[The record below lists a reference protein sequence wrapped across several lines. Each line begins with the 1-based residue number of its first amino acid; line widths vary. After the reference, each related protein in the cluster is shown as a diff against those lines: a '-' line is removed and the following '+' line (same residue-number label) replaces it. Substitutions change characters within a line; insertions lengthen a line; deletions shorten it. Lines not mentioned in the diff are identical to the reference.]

1 MRTMPRMRRR
11 LLISSALTAAASVA
25 APALASPAR
34 TRLPRMT
41 EGPFYPPRS
50 WRADSALWPDQDAD
64 LTTVR
69 RKDGVS
75 RAQGEG
81 LGLEAQVLDSAGR
94 AIDGA
99 EIEIWQCDTL
109 AAYRHPSVPATTGRF
124 DPGFQGYGATV
135 SGKGGELRFRTIR
148 PVAYPGRTPHIHLK
162 ITHTSF
168 GTLTTQLFVAGD
180 PGNAGDFLWRQLDA
194 AARQAAA
201 MQLQPAPEASG
212 LRWLARHP
220 LIVPA

>member
-1 MRTMPRMRRR
+1 MRRR

-25 APALASPAR
+25 VPALASPAR

-50 WRADSALWPDQDAD
+50 WRADSTLWPDQDAD

-69 RKDGVS
+69 RKEGVL
-75 RAQGEG
+75 RAQGAW

-99 EIEIWQCDTL
+99 EVEIWQCDAQ
-109 AAYRHPSVPATTGRF
+109 AAYRHPSVPATAGRF
-124 DPGFQGYGATV
+124 DPGFQGYGAAV
-135 SGKGGELRFRTIR
+135 SGTGGELRFRTIR

-162 ITHTSF
+162 ISHASF

-180 PGNAGDFLWRQLDA
+180 PGNAEDFLWRQLDSA
-194 AARQAAA
+194 TQQAAA
-201 MQLQPAPEASG
+201 LRLTPAPAQTD
-212 LRWLARHP
+212 LRWMARHA
-220 LIVPA
+220 LVVPS